1 MKKSNSA
8 TDHASK
14 YRSAVAAL
22 DTAQKAQ
29 HANPYNF
36 RFTDWSPAVEAHN
49 IAAMLAE
56 IELAETVAALN
67 AADADLNTLRSWLC
81 SALDRVAVR
90 FDGLESAERRA
101 APVLAAVNA
110 DALDTFAAATV
121 ARVDPEVLRRD
132 RTAITQEV
140 LAVVA
145 AFEAGKTQLA
155 ARRKADALPAVPS
168 LYAASK
174 LPGSGGGGVP
184 LWAVCQSAA
193 STRAAVAAIR
203 SYVSPDAAE
212 ATRRALRA
220 IEERIE
226 AYDERIV
233 ERDAIAGEVA
243 RREAAGMTSHPW
255 LPTL

>member
-22 DTAQKAQ
+22 DAAQKAQ

-67 AADADLNTLRSWLC
+67 AADTDLNMLRSWLC

-101 APVLAAVNA
+101 APVLDAVTA
-110 DALDTFAAATV
+110 DALDAFAAATV

-132 RTAITQEV
+132 RAAITQEV
-140 LAVVA
+140 LGVVA
-145 AFEAGKTQLA
+145 AFEAGKSQLA
-155 ARRKADALPAVPS
+155 SRRKADGLPTVPS
-168 LYAASK
+168 LWDASK

-203 SYVSPDAAE
+203 SYVAPGAAE
-212 ATRRALRA
+212 TLHRQLR
-220 IEERIE
+220 ELEGRIADWE
-226 AYDERIV
+226 ARVADERV
-233 ERDAIAGEVA
+233 TGAARFAADERRMG
-243 RREAAGMTSHPW
+243 
-255 LPTL
+255 LL